1 VSTTTGDRP
10 AAATRRHRTTP
21 ATGALMTAAVLVT
34 AVSVLPIVVVV
45 VNALGQGWSEAV
57 SDVLRPRVG
66 ELLRNTVSLVVVA
79 TSACA
84 VLGVGCAWLVE
95 RARLPGA
102 GWWRVLLVAPLAV
115 PAFVNAYAWVSLRPS
130 LTGLGG
136 ASLITTLSYFPL
148 VFLPVSAALRGL
160 DRSWEDTARSLG
172 VGPWRTF
179 ARIVLP
185 QLRPAVLGGC
195 LLVALHLLAEF
206 GVLAMLQFP
215 TFTTAILDQYEAA
228 FDTGT
233 GSVLAVVLVALCVTV
248 LTIEYFW
255 RGRRGH
261 ARIGAGV
268 IRRPE
273 PAALGRWLVPSM
285 VAMAALVL
293 LALGVPVYSLGHW
306 LAAPGAT
313 VDAAALGAA
322 LASTVGLALA
332 AAVVACVAA
341 FPVALLL
348 RRRQTLLTTSI
359 ERLCYLAS
367 SLPGVVVGLA
377 LVLLTIR
384 WVTGLYQSATLLVL
398 AYVILF
404 LPRALVSIRTALAQA
419 PSALLESARALGD
432 SPARAVVRVV
442 VPLASPGI
450 LAGVALVFMATTTEL
465 TATLLLAPTGTRTL
479 ATGFWSASSSLDY
492 GTAAPYA
499 VAMVLLSAP
508 MTWFLLRQRTVIA

>member
-1 VSTTTGDRP
+1 VTTTTLPPRAPARARRRP
-10 AAATRRHRTTP
+10 DP
-21 ATGALMTAAVLVT
+21 ASALLVLAAVAVT
-34 AVSVLPIVVVV
+34 AVAVLPIVVVL

-57 SDVLRPRVG
+57 ADVVRPRVG
-66 ELLRNTVSLVVVA
+66 ELLRNTVSLVVLA
-79 TSACA
+79 TGACA
-84 VLGVGCAWLVE
+84 VVGVGCAWLVE
-95 RARLPGA
+95 RTGLPGA

-136 ASLITTLSYFPL
+136 AVLITTLSYYPL
-148 VFLPVSAALRGL
+148 VFLPVSATLRGL

-172 VGPWRTF
+172 LGRWRTF

-206 GVLAMLQFP
+206 GVLSMLSFP

-233 GSVLAVVLVALCVTV
+233 GSVLALVLLVLCVVVLTV
-248 LTIEYFW
+248 EHFW

-273 PAALGRWLVPSM
+273 PAALGRWLAP
-285 VAMAALVL
+285 ATAALGVL
-293 LALGVPVYSLGHW
+293 AALALGVPAYSIGHW
-306 LAAPGAT
+306 LAVPGAN
-313 VDAAALGAA
+313 VDGGA
-322 LASTVGLALA
+322 LATSLAATIGLSVA

-348 RRRQTLLTTSI
+348 RRRQTLLTATI

-377 LVLLTIR
+377 LVLLSIR
-384 WVTGLYQSATLLVL
+384 WVTALYQGPALLVL
-398 AYVILF
+398 AYAILF
-404 LPRALVSIRTALAQA
+404 LPRALVAIRAALAQA
-419 PSALLESARALGD
+419 PGALLESARALGD
-432 SPARAVVRVV
+432 GPWRAVARVV
-442 VPLASPGI
+442 VPLALPGI
-450 LAGVALVFMATTTEL
+450 LTGVALVFMATATEL
-465 TATLLLAPTGTRTL
+465 TATLLLAPTGTHTL
-479 ATGFWSASSSLDY
+479 ATGFWAASSSLDY
-492 GTAAPYA
+492 AAAAPYA
-499 VAMVLLSAP
+499 LTMVLLSAP
-508 MTWFLLRQRTVIA
+508 MTWLLLRRRAVIA

>member
-1 VSTTTGDRP
+1 MTTTTPGRLTGHPPRRRASP
-10 AAATRRHRTTP
+10 AG
-21 ATGALMTAAVLVT
+21 GALVLAAVLVT
-34 AVSVLPIVVVV
+34 AVSVLPIVVVL

-57 SDVLRPRVG
+57 ADVVRPRVW

-79 TSACA
+79 TSTCA
-84 VLGVGCAWLVE
+84 VLGVACAWLVE
-95 RARLPGA
+95 RTGLPGA

-115 PAFVNAYAWVSLRPS
+115 PAFVNAYAWVSLRPAM
-130 LTGLGG
+130 TGLGG
-136 ASLITTLSYFPL
+136 AVLITTLSYYPL

-172 VGPWRTF
+172 LGRWRTF

-233 GSVLAVVLVALCVTV
+233 GSVLALVLVLLCIAV
-248 LTIEYFW
+248 LTVEHVW

-261 ARIGAGV
+261 ARIGSGV

-273 PAALGRWLVPSM
+273 PAALGRWLVPG
-285 VAMAALVL
+285 VAALAVL
-293 LALGVPVYSLGHW
+293 VALALGVPVYSLGHW
-306 LAAPGAT
+306 LATPGAT
-313 VDAAALGAA
+313 VDSSALAAALG
-322 LASTVGLALA
+322 STIGLALA
-332 AAVVACVAA
+332 AAVVTCVAA

-348 RRRQTLLTTSI
+348 RQRQTAFTTAI

-377 LVLLTIR
+377 LVLLAIR
-384 WVTGLYQSATLLVL
+384 WVTGLYQSATLLVI
-398 AYVILF
+398 AYAILF
-404 LPRALVSIRTALAQA
+404 LPRALVAIRTALAQA
-419 PSALLESARALGD
+419 PGALLESARALGD

-442 VPLASPGI
+442 VPLALPGI
-450 LAGVALVFMATTTEL
+450 LAGLALVFMATTTEL
-465 TATLLLAPTGTRTL
+465 TATLLLAPTGTHTL
-479 ATGFWSASSSLDY
+479 ATGFWAASSSLDY
-492 GTAAPYA
+492 GAAAPYA

-508 MTWFLLRQRTVIA
+508 MTWLLLRQRTVIA